1 MGEMELRWRALAQ
14 RLGVTLQSFMT
25 RRQQALTVNSRA
37 LHAISPLATLER
49 GYAIV
54 RTPGGDIVRMAES
67 VKPGDPVEARLAR
80 GTLQCTVD
88 AIENSDR

>member
-1 MGEMELRWRALAQ
+1 
-14 RLGVTLQSFMT
+14 GVSVQSFMA
-25 RRQQALTVNSRA
+25 RQQQALTVHSRA

-54 RTPGGDIVRMAES
+54 RTPGGDIVRTADT

-80 GTLQCTVD
+80 GSLQCTV
-88 AIENSDR
+88 NSIRKTD